1 MKTKEVKG
9 SLKLSDEHKAE
20 FPAALSGIE
29 DTPFG

>member
-9 SLKLSDEHKAE
+9 SLKLSDERKAE
-20 FPAALSGIE
+20 FPTALSGIK